1 MKKYLIIGSLL
12 SSFAWAHQ
20 PYVAPNS
27 YITNNTQIPVLA
39 GFAEDA
45 LHAEHALKENNF
57 TITDPTQKTSTI
69 QPTSTLKSATVFD
82 LALPQDGT
90 YQIRSQVSYPL
101 EYALHE
107 KQWKLFFDTTPE
119 KAGAL
124 KDRDYV
130 IPADFEQNKTPT
142 LENITR
148 EWTIQSYVTK
158 KKSTPISQT
167 TESPLNVNFSVHPNE
182 IKTNTPIKINVQ
194 KDKKP
199 LKDAQ
204 ISVLTQGQE
213 EDKAIKAETN
223 AQGLANLSF
232 PKSGEYLIT
241 VHEKKDPSQKP
252 EKELYTITTVYV
264 QP

>member
-27 YITNNTQIPVLA
+27 YITNNTQIAVLA
-39 GFAEDA
+39 GYAEDA
-45 LHAEHALKENNF
+45 LQAEHALKESSF
-57 TITDPTQKTSTI
+57 TITDPAHKTSII

-90 YQIRSQVSYPL
+90 YQISSQMSYPL
-101 EYALHE
+101 KYALHD

-119 KAGAL
+119 KAVAL

-167 TESPLNVNFSVHPNE
+167 TESPLNVNFQFIQTRSKPTPQLKSMFRK
-182 IKTNTPIKINVQ
+182 IK
-194 KDKKP
+194 
-199 LKDAQ
+199 
-204 ISVLTQGQE
+204 S
-213 EDKAIKAETN
+213 
-223 AQGLANLSF
+223 
-232 PKSGEYLIT
+232 
-241 VHEKKDPSQKP
+241 H
-252 EKELYTITTVYV
+252 
-264 QP
+264 